1 MKKPCGLIGTSIQS
15 EALVRETR
23 GETKS
28 EILVR
33 MKNQTAEGVNCK
45 IVFGLGN

>member
-33 MKNQTAEGVNCK
+33 MKNQTAEGTLK
-45 IVFGLGN
+45 ASQRLEKK